1 MKESVELVQSENVSS
16 LENVDHSYS
25 QDDSPLDV
33 ANEPEIEVIESPDN
47 DNADA
52 LSEQRCPSFMSLST
66 SSTSLPDSNVLKAT
80 SPKNEFSEITHQE
93 TATLSSSIP
102 TVLEHDKD
110 SSSCTLPEDID
121 VTNENDFKTD
131 IVEDAASE
139 IQVALDNCT
148 NSVITA
154 ENAASNDG
162 HDPLISHVT
171 EQDKDNF
178 CFPPRNV
185 DENTAATNTI
195 EEAAFEIQDA
205 SQENNVESVATAEK
219 AAFND
224 VLIASTSITETSC
237 CDLSIEENVAEINSS
252 AEEVEISVL
261 NDTETA
267 LLLDEVESQDNVVV
281 ISSCDTT
288 VTDRDFFTPTPAEE
302 SYYVDSRSFQD
313 SNSCVV
319 TPTELEPEVAE
330 AVEEAEVVKSL
341 GNFINVTAFW

>member
-1 MKESVELVQSENVSS
+1 MKESAELIQSENISF
-16 LENVDHSYS
+16 L
-25 QDDSPLDV
+25 DSPLNV
-33 ANEPEIEVIESPDN
+33 ANEPEIEVIESLDN
-47 DNADA
+47 NNADT

-80 SPKNEFSEITHQE
+80 SPENEFSEITHQE
-93 TATLSSSIP
+93 TATLSSSIS
-102 TVLEHDKD
+102 TVFEHDKD
-110 SSSCTLPEDID
+110 SSCTLPEDID
-121 VTNENDFKTD
+121 VTDENDVKTD
-131 IVEDAASE
+131 IVEEVASE
-139 IQVALDNCT
+139 IQVALDIENCSD
-148 NSVITA
+148 SVIIA

-162 HDPLISHVT
+162 HNPLIPHVT

-178 CFPPRNV
+178 CFPTKNV
-185 DENTAATNTI
+185 DENTATTNAI

-205 SQENNVESVATAEK
+205 GQENNVESVATAEK

-224 VLIASTSITETSC
+224 VLIAATSITETSC

-267 LLLDEVESQDNVVV
+267 LLLDEVESQDNVVA

-330 AVEEAEVVKSL
+330 AAEEAEVVKSL